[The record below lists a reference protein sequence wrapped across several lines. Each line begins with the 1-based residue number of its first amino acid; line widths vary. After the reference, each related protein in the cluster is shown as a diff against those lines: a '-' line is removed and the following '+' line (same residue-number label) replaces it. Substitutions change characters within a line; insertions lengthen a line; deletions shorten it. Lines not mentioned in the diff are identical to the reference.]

1 MDMNG
6 VCVPMGD
13 VRRGRRLAATLA
25 AAALLFGTAACGA
38 DSDSADSGDPNALEV
53 WTRSNPDSAATY
65 DRVFAAFT
73 KKTGIK
79 IDHQPVVNFDQQLQS
94 RASTKDLPD
103 VMINDTALMG
113 SYQHQGLL
121 KPIDPASISG
131 HGQIDAKTWSS
142 TVGLDGRHYGI
153 PYSRQAMTLMV
164 RKDWREKLGL
174 PQPKTWQD
182 MLALAKAFAT
192 RDPDGDGKKDTYGMV
207 APGSAQ
213 NGYVAWWGASYLW
226 QGGAKIIEP
235 DGKGGYRPVMDSAA
249 AVRTV
254 SWMKDNLFCGDK
266 NVVQPGALTAVTST
280 ATNFQ
285 DGNAGMYLTGPY
297 NIVTFDGTL
306 GKDKFEVLPAP
317 AGPAGPDALAE
328 GENVYFG
335 AKTGKDKQE
344 KALAAFLVSPEGQ
357 KLAMTGKNQPVV
369 RIPVNTT
376 LDAAKVHD
384 DPRWSVVQKAYREA
398 SEQFPNAPDFAPIKQ
413 DTADSLNALFT
424 YCGSDVGAGLKELDD
439 TLAGDLKDQDL
450 MP

>member
-1 MDMNG
+1 
-6 VCVPMGD
+6 MGH
-13 VRRGRRLAATLA
+13 RRRRRRLVATLA
-25 AAALLFGTAACGA
+25 VTGLMFGAAACG
-38 DSDSADSGDPNALEV
+38 SGSGSAGSSDPNTLEV

-79 IDHQPVVNFDQQLQS
+79 IDYQPVINFDQQLQS
-94 RASTKDLPD
+94 RASVKDLPD

-113 SYQHQGLL
+113 SYQGQGLL
-121 KPIDPASISG
+121 KPIDPAAIAG
-131 HGQIDAKTWSS
+131 HDQIDAKTWAS
-142 TVGLDGRHYGI
+142 TVGLDGKHYGI

-182 MLALAKAFAT
+182 MLTLAKAFAT

-207 APGSAQ
+207 VPGSAQ
-213 NGYVAWWGASYLW
+213 NGYAAWWGASYLW
-226 QGGAKIIEP
+226 QGGARIIERTP
-235 DGKGGYRPVMDSAA
+235 GGGYKPVMDSPA

-254 SWMKDNLFCGDK
+254 TWMKNNLFCGD
-266 NVVQPGALTAVTST
+266 NGVIQPGALTAVTGT

-297 NIVTFDGTL
+297 NMTTFDQAL
-306 GKDKFEVLPAP
+306 GKDKYEVLPAP
-317 AGPAGPDALAE
+317 AGPAGNQVLAD

-335 AKTGKDKQE
+335 ARTGKTRQE
-344 KALAAFLVSPEGQ
+344 QALGAFLVSPEGQ
-357 KLAMTGKNQPVV
+357 RLAMTGGEHQPVV

-376 LDAAKVHD
+376 LDAAKVRD
-384 DPRWSVVQKAYREA
+384 DPRWSVVQKAYVTA
-398 SEQFPNAPDFAPIKQ
+398 SAQFPNAPDFAPVKQ
-413 DTADSLNALFT
+413 DTADALNALFT
-424 YCGSDVGAGLKELDD
+424 YCGSDVRSGLKELND

-450 MP
+450 LK